1 MSKQL
6 IFPFDSDKYPKINNF
21 FYRSNNEVL
30 INIIKDS
37 ICADN
42 NENFFIYGERDS
54 GKSFLLQAICNEYSA
69 NGGKSIYIPM
79 AKAINMQA
87 NMLENLNEL
96 DAVCIDDFTKFYHST
111 EWQISFFNLIN
122 QCVLSKCSLYVSSD
136 EGISEG
142 VVFTDLM
149 SRIKKMHVYE
159 VKKIADGELSQALK
173 FCAERNGINLNNE
186 VINYLTTRETRIFNK
201 LFLLIK
207 EIDLLSAQEKRKI
220 TVPFVKEMLKRIN

>member
-1 MSKQL
+1 
-6 IFPFDSDKYPKINNF
+6 
-21 FYRSNNEVL
+21 
-30 INIIKDS
+30 
-37 ICADN
+37 
-42 NENFFIYGERDS
+42 
-54 GKSFLLQAICNEYSA
+54 
-69 NGGKSIYIPM
+69 M
-79 AKAINMQA
+79 AKAIDMQA
-87 NMLENLNEL
+87 SMLENLNEL

-122 QCVLSKCSLYVSSD
+122 ECMLSKCSLYVSSD

-159 VKKIADGELSQALK
+159 VKKIADGELSKALK